1 MDNNKILEMLNGG
14 QIEELKGKIQ
24 DEIFQE
30 ELKKSGGTD
39 AKKRYSAMKR
49 YFKYVGGFDD
59 RLFYPYKNLLVEIRG
74 EQKEMNCF
82 LNGHSFVLTPEN
94 IGNMEY
100 FSSVA
105 DGKEYF
111 NVQSMLNIPFN
122 YEEVDLNK
130 VLSAAKAKGYKYKGS
145 ELDNWK
151 FTYAWH
157 YKDAYFKVGILDQ
170 AYAIVNDGQKSKI
183 YYTSGVSPLYIE
195 TSIGLACILPMHW
208 DTGVGKIVI
217 ETEGQSD
224 ELCFFGKEME

>member
-1 MDNNKILEMLNGG
+1 MDNTKILEMLNNG
-14 QIEELKGKIQ
+14 QIEELKEKIS

-30 ELKKSGGTD
+30 ELKKSSGAD

-49 YFKYVGGFDD
+49 YFKYVGSFDD
-59 RLFYPYKNLLVEIRG
+59 RLLYPYKNLPVEIRG
-74 EQKEMNCF
+74 EKKEMNCF

-94 IGNMEY
+94 IGNMED

-111 NVQSMLNIPFN
+111 NVQSMLDVPFD

-145 ELDNWK
+145 ELDSYK

-157 YKDAYFKVGILDQ
+157 YRDAYFKVGILDQ
-170 AYAIVNDGQKSKI
+170 AYNIVNDGKKAKI
-183 YYTSGVSPLYIE
+183 YYTSSVSILYIK
-195 TSIGLACILPMHW
+195 TSVGLAAILPMHW
-208 DTGVGKIVI
+208 DAGVGKIVI
-217 ETEGQSD
+217 EIGV
-224 ELCFFGKEME
+224 

>member
-1 MDNNKILEMLNGG
+1 MDNTKILEMLNGG

-24 DEIFQE
+24 DEIFQD
-30 ELKKSGGTD
+30 ELKKSGGAD

-49 YFKYVGGFDD
+49 YFKYAGGFDD
-59 RLFYPYKNLLVEIRG
+59 RLLYPYKNLLVEIRG

-94 IGNMEY
+94 IGNMED

-111 NVQSMLNIPFN
+111 NVQSMLDIPFD

-130 VLSAAKAKGYKYKGS
+130 VLSVAKAKGYKYKGS
-145 ELDNWK
+145 ELDSYK

-157 YKDAYFKVGILDQ
+157 YRGAYFKVGILDQ
-170 AYAIVNDGQKSKI
+170 AYSIVNDGKKTKV

-195 TSIGLACILPMHW
+195 TNIGLACILPMHW

-217 ETEGQSD
+217 ETE
-224 ELCFFGKEME
+224 E

>member
-1 MDNNKILEMLNGG
+1 MNNTKILEMLNNG
-14 QIEELKGKIQ
+14 QIEELKEKIQ

-30 ELKKSGGTD
+30 ELKKSSGAD

-49 YFKYVGGFDD
+49 YFKYVGSFDD
-59 RLFYPYKNLLVEIRG
+59 RLLYPYKNLPVEIRG
-74 EQKEMNCF
+74 EKKEMNCF
-82 LNGHSFVLTPEN
+82 LDGHSFVLTPEN
-94 IGNMEY
+94 IGNMED
-100 FSSVA
+100 FSSVV

-111 NVQSMLNIPFN
+111 NVQSMLAVPFD

-145 ELDNWK
+145 ELDSYK

-157 YKDAYFKVGILDQ
+157 YRDAYFKVGILDR
-170 AYAIVNDGQKSKI
+170 AYSIVNDGKKAKV

-208 DTGVGKIVI
+208 NAGIGKNVI
-217 ETEGQSD
+217 ETE
-224 ELCFFGKEME
+224 E